1 VAGQLEG
8 TLAHKAE
15 GGPDHTM
22 KVGDFGSNPNKSV
35 HAIRNADAT
44 ARAKAI
50 DFLISEKGQPIV
62 IPVN

>member
-1 VAGQLEG
+1 MLEG
-8 TLAHKAE
+8 TLAHKPE

-22 KVGDFGSNPNKSV
+22 KVGDFGSNPDKSI
-35 HAIRNADAT
+35 HSIRNANGM

-50 DFLISEKGQPIV
+50 DFLISEKGQPLV